1 MCGWWTVRAHDDM
14 HLHLRLHLRRR
25 LRLTAFCGPLA
36 GMVKV
41 SRITNN
47 WPNTSESNSANTTI
61 VHHDALVVLH
71 IQSRCISRE
80 LCSRV
85 LTADIPTQ
93 RQDNG
98 RGPLGHRAHASSPPA
113 LGRAPLACPGNRQP
127 TAASRQ
133 RTPGT
138 RGGPHVR
145 RVVASAAFP
154 LRRGPLPL
162 RGRRRRPL
170 LVFLKGNAGRQR
182 LRFPLDIR
190 PDIARGKCWSP
201 PLPFRFL

>member
-1 MCGWWTVRAHDDM
+1 MNAGLALLRAV
-14 HLHLRLHLRRR
+14 RR
-25 LRLTAFCGPLA
+25 LEGAECVHAVRPRCDQFSAVSSWTCLFVMA
-36 GMVKV
+36 MVV
-41 SRITNN
+41 F
-47 WPNTSESNSANTTI
+47 
-61 VHHDALVVLH
+61 H

-80 LCSRV
+80 LRSRV

>member
-1 MCGWWTVRAHDDM
+1 MDIRTDVGTYTYIYVYIHININVNININIDIYIYVGIKVYMDICIYLSSTSTSTSTYASVYASTSA
-14 HLHLRLHLRRR
+14 
-25 LRLTAFCGPLA
+25 TASASAPTSNSFLWSTRWDGE
-36 GMVKV
+36 
-41 SRITNN
+41 SISHHN

-80 LCSRV
+80 LRSRV
-85 LTADIPTQ
+85 LTADIPTR

-98 RGPLGHRAHASSPPA
+98 RGPPGHRAHASSPPA

-145 RVVASAAFP
+145 RA
-154 LRRGPLPL
+154 
-162 RGRRRRPL
+162 
-170 LVFLKGNAGRQR
+170 
-182 LRFPLDIR
+182 
-190 PDIARGKCWSP
+190 
-201 PLPFRFL
+201 

>member
-1 MCGWWTVRAHDDM
+1 MLQIRQGVLGNGMAQPSLELEW
-14 HLHLRLHLRRR
+14 LRI
-25 LRLTAFCGPLA
+25 TAIPPIDSRPDHSWP
-36 GMVKV
+36 V
-41 SRITNN
+41 SRCRISSTSTSTYASVYASTSATASASAPTSNSFLWSTRWYGESISHHN
-47 WPNTSESNSANTTI
+47 WPNTTTI

-80 LCSRV
+80 LRSRV
-85 LTADIPTQ
+85 LTADIPTR

-113 LGRAPLACPGNRQP
+113 LGRALLACPGNQQP

-145 RVVASAAFP
+145 RA
-154 LRRGPLPL
+154 
-162 RGRRRRPL
+162 
-170 LVFLKGNAGRQR
+170 
-182 LRFPLDIR
+182 
-190 PDIARGKCWSP
+190 
-201 PLPFRFL
+201 

>member
-1 MCGWWTVRAHDDM
+1 MSSSSANDNNSNSSSSNRTSSSSTSSSNSSSSALFNGRLRLPLHLPMHLYM

-47 WPNTSESNSANTTI
+47 SANTTI

-80 LCSRV
+80 LRSRV
-85 LTADIPTQ
+85 LTADIPTR

-113 LGRAPLACPGNRQP
+113 LGRALLACPGNQQP

-145 RVVASAAFP
+145 RA
-154 LRRGPLPL
+154 
-162 RGRRRRPL
+162 
-170 LVFLKGNAGRQR
+170 
-182 LRFPLDIR
+182 
-190 PDIARGKCWSP
+190 
-201 PLPFRFL
+201 